1 MAIRN
6 FNTRRVNTT
15 QYVLADLYSWLESH
29 SGFKH
34 SILPH
39 PTLPLRE
46 CQDSKE
52 EEYVIG
58 TYGDIFRQVY
68 YSLEHVNGCVN
79 IK

>member
-1 MAIRN
+1 MSWQTCIHGLN
-6 FNTRRVNTT
+6 PI
-15 QYVLADLYSWLESH
+15 LDLNIL
-29 SGFKH
+29 F
-34 SILPH
+34 LPH
-39 PTLPLRE
+39 PILPLRE